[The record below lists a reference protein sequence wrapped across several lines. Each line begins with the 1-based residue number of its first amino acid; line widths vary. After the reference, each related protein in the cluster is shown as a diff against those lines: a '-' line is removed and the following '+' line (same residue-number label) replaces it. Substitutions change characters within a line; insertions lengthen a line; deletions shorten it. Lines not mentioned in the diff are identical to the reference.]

1 MPITQLHPFSSPA
14 KEDFIKIV
22 KGKGSLV
29 WDDSGKEYVDGM
41 ANLWLCQVGH
51 GRQEIND
58 AVADQMGKI
67 AGYNTFDPFT
77 NEAADAVAAKIAS
90 VSPHPD
96 GRVFLANS
104 GSEAVDT
111 ALKLARLHHQRRGE
125 ADRQIIVRRTHGYH
139 GTNVGGTSVQGI
151 APNREGWGDLLPHV
165 MEIPSDDI
173 EVAAQ
178 MFSEHGSRIAAVI
191 SEPVQGAGGVIVP
204 PDGYLQGLRRLC
216 DQHGALLIAD
226 EVICGFGRTGSWF
239 GSQTYGVTPDL
250 MTFAKGVSSGYL
262 PLSGVILSRD
272 MATAMEDDGFL
283 FRHGYTYSG
292 HPAACAAGLANLEII
307 EREGLV
313 DRANHVGEVLSEGL
327 RSLQDD
333 GLIES
338 YRGVGA
344 IWAAE
349 FGRDTTLHK
358 MALVDKG
365 AILRPVGTCV
375 TFCPPLVT
383 PDDQLV
389 RLTDAVAEV
398 FA

>member
-1 MPITQLHPFSSPA
+1 M
-14 KEDFIKIV
+14 
-22 KGKGSLV
+22 
-29 WDDSGKEYVDGM
+29 
-41 ANLWLCQVGH
+41 
-51 GRQEIND
+51 
-58 AVADQMGKI
+58 
-67 AGYNTFDPFT
+67 
-77 NEAADAVAAKIAS
+77 
-90 VSPHPD
+90 
-96 GRVFLANS
+96 
-104 GSEAVDT
+104 
-111 ALKLARLHHQRRGE
+111 
-125 ADRQIIVRRTHGYH
+125 
-139 GTNVGGTSVQGI
+139 GGTSVQGI